1 VWSDE
6 ELKVSVV
13 IPSNQWNVET
23 QSASFD
29 VAVRL
34 DKAQTGARATL
45 ALVRERIR
53 NYGDFQ
59 DVVREIE
66 SSVAS
71 SVGYQSL
78 GSGYLALDPYTAHD
92 IRYTKDIDGTLFHNR
107 MVVFY
112 SRDLAYVL
120 SMSCPQDALGQNDA
134 DFDALVKG
142 VVIKKVRKDIT
153 PKGAPR

>member
-13 IPSNQWNVET
+13 VPSNQWQVET

-34 DKAQTGARATL
+34 NNAQTGGRATL

-71 SVGYQSL
+71 SAGYQSL
-78 GSGYLALDPYTAHD
+78 GSGYLSLEPYTAHE
-92 IRYTKDIDGTLFHNR
+92 IRYLKNIDGTMFFNR
-107 MVVFY
+107 MVVYY

-120 SMSCPQDALGQNDA
+120 SMSCPQDMLGQNEA
-134 DFDALVKG
+134 DFENLVEG